1 MNKKNEKKINE
12 VSENKEAIAE
22 LRLRRLC
29 DDHAY
34 ERYGEIIPDQVR
46 ERLEYELK
54 TISENKYCR
63 NYLLA
68 YEIARECR
76 KRFAPQLSGG
86 CAGASLTAFL
96 LGITQTNPL
105 PAHLYCPHC

>member
-34 ERYGEIIPDQVR
+34 ERYGEIIPD
-46 ERLEYELK
+46 
-54 TISENKYCR
+54 
-63 NYLLA
+63 
-68 YEIARECR
+68 
-76 KRFAPQLSGG
+76 
-86 CAGASLTAFL
+86 
-96 LGITQTNPL
+96 
-105 PAHLYCPHC
+105 